1 MIDYDRVNLG
11 GTAPYYVSFDNE
23 EVGRLQ
29 AQTLID
35 CLDAQGVENPNIIMM
50 NGGTDVDNN
59 AVLFQKGAHSVLDPL
74 VDEGKAT
81 ITQEAT
87 VKGWLVENA
96 APTFQQAL
104 TAAGG
109 PSTASSPPTTTS
121 PTRSSVC

>member
-1 MIDYDRVNLG
+1 
-11 GTAPYYVSFDNE
+11 
-23 EVGRLQ
+23 
-29 AQTLID
+29 
-35 CLDAQGVENPNIIMM
+35 MM

-109 PSTASSPPTTTS
+109 DVDGVVAANDDIANAVIGVLKNQGLNGHVVVTGQDSGVEGLQNIITGSRA
-121 PTRSSVC
+121 